1 MIGPISF
8 QIRPDSEPYGVRLD
22 VFEGPL
28 DLLLYL
34 IRKNEIDIYDIPV
47 AEITRQ
53 YTEYVEV
60 IQELNLEQAGDFL
73 LMAATLMK
81 IKSQMLLPRQEGEEE
96 EGDPREELVRRLLE
110 YQQYKEAAGWLGEQ
124 EAAHRD
130 VFYRGAFQ
138 DPLWDDR
145 GAESDGL
152 RQVTLFDLLAAFKR
166 ALENAPKVTYHR
178 IEEGEVTVE
187 ERIAFVLETLE
198 GRKQALFLDLVA
210 GTPRP
215 VLVATFLAILELL
228 KQGRILIRQ
237 MQPYGEIWLYWRE
250 DQPEQQGAG
259 DRGSGD
265 GSPQP
270 LTSDLRP
277 PTPRSDEA

>member
-1 MIGPISF
+1 MVGPISF
-8 QIRPDSEPYGVRLD
+8 QIHPDSEPYGVRLE

-53 YTEYVEV
+53 YMEYVEV

-124 EAAHRD
+124 EAACRD
-130 VFYRGAFQ
+130 IFYRGAFQ
-138 DPLWDDR
+138 DPLWGVQR
-145 GAESDGL
+145 ESDGL
-152 RQVTLFDLLAAFKR
+152 RQVALFDLMAAFKQ
-166 ALENAPKVTYHR
+166 ALESALRVTYHR
-178 IEEGEVTVE
+178 IEEVEVSVE
-187 ERIAFVLETLE
+187 ERIAFVAETLE
-198 GRKQALFLDLVA
+198 KRGQVLFFDLVS
-210 GTPRP
+210 GTPRL
-215 VLVATFLAILELL
+215 VIVATFLAILELL

-237 MQPYGEIWLYWRE
+237 TQPYEEIWLYWRE
-250 DQPEQQGAG
+250 DQPGPQGTG
-259 DRGSGD
+259 DQASGD

-270 LTSDLRP
+270 P
-277 PTPRSDEA
+277 APRSDEA

>member
-53 YTEYVEV
+53 YMEYVEA
-60 IQELNLEQAGDFL
+60 IHELNLEQAGDFL

-130 VFYRGAFQ
+130 VFYRGTFQ
-138 DPLWDDR
+138 DPLWGDR

-152 RQVTLFDLLAAFKR
+152 RQVTLFDLLATFQR
-166 ALENAPKVTYHR
+166 ALESAPKVTYHR
-178 IEEGEVTVE
+178 VEEVEVTVE
-187 ERIAFVLETLE
+187 ERIAFVVETLE

-215 VLVATFLAILELL
+215 VVVATFLAILELL

-237 MQPYGEIWLYWRE
+237 MQPYGEIWVYWRE
-250 DQPEQQGAG
+250 DQPEQQGA
-259 DRGSGD
+259 
-265 GSPQP
+265 PQP
-270 LTSDLRP
+270 LTPDPATL
-277 PTPRSDEA
+277 RSDEA